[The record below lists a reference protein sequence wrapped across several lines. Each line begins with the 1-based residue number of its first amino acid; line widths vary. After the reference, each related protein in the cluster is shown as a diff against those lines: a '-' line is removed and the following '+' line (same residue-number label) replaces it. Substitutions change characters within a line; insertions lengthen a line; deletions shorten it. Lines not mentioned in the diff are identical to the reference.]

1 MSSIFK
7 HRGVY
12 YLQLTL
18 NYNTV
23 RRSLRTKDKRTAK
36 KRAKE
41 LEPSLYD
48 QLVNPNTEKFVL
60 FNDLVH
66 MYLQDDEHEWSDA
79 TKLTNEQILKKYKK
93 GIPLPDNEATK
104 IGVQGR
110 INSVIN
116 WGKSHGFVT
125 NRDKYRL
132 KKKPARNRV
141 FSDVELV
148 KIFKY
153 SIDSDF
159 RRFVQFAYYT
169 GARRGELCNMK
180 DNDIHNKYFKTVGKT
195 GERLVRLNDQANSI
209 LLKQRYLWHY
219 NTDYVT
225 HHFKK
230 NLRRM
235 KIANGCFH
243 DLRRTFGL
251 NLIKAGMPMYQVS
264 KLLGHSSISTTE
276 THYAPL
282 LITDIEDFKL

>member
-12 YLQLTL
+12 YLQLTI

-36 KRAKE
+36 KRAKD
-41 LEPSLYD
+41 LEPVLYE
-48 QLVNPNTEKFVL
+48 QLLNPSTEKFVPY
-60 FNDLVH
+60 NDLVTI
-66 MYLQDDEHEWSDA
+66 YLQDDHDWSEA
-79 TKLTNEQILKKYKK
+79 TRQTNINILTKYKR
-93 GIPLPDNEATK
+93 GVALPDNEATK
-104 IGVQGR
+104 IGIQGR
-110 INSVIN
+110 VNAVIN
-116 WGKSHGFVT
+116 WGKTNGFIT
-125 NRDKYRL
+125 NRDKYKL

-141 FSDVELV
+141 FTDIELV
-148 KIFKY
+148 TMFKHVA
-153 SIDSDF
+153 DNNF

-180 DNDIHNKYFKTVGKT
+180 QEDIHDKYFKTTGKT
-195 GERLVRLNDQANSI
+195 GERLVRLNKQAKSI
-209 LLKQRYLWHY
+209 LNKQGYVWEY

-230 NLRRM
+230 NLRKM

-264 KLLGHSSISTTE
+264 KLLGHTSISTTE
-276 THYAPL
+276 NHYAPL
-282 LITDIEDFKL
+282 LITDIDDFTL